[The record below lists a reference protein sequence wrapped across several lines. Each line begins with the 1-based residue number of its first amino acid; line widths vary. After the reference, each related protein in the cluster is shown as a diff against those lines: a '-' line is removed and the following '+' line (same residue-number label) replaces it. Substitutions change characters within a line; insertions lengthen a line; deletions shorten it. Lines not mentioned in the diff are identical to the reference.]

1 MFSVRPIDQLLHTL
15 NLQTET
21 EMYIKF
27 GITIFQTC
35 VVSVMYI
42 NINNYLIAH
51 THPFTLMNL
60 DLQMIILKVVF
71 QLLL

>member
-27 GITIFQTC
+27 AITIIQTC

-42 NINNYLIAH
+42 NINNLL
-51 THPFTLMNL
+51 F
-60 DLQMIILKVVF
+60 VVA
-71 QLLL
+71 L

>member
-1 MFSVRPIDQLLHTL
+1 MLNVGMFSVRPIDQLLHTL

-27 GITIFQTC
+27 AITIIQTC

-42 NINNYLIAH
+42 NINNLL
-51 THPFTLMNL
+51 F
-60 DLQMIILKVVF
+60 VVA
-71 QLLL
+71 L